1 MIGWEADTTNE
12 TVQLMMIDG
21 DVGGGGDDDDNDK
34 DYNGYLMDIFPN
46 CSEVPLRATI
56 RPTSG
61 LPKCGLNR
69 ELV

>member
-1 MIGWEADTTNE
+1 M
-12 TVQLMMIDG
+12 MMIDDD

-34 DYNGYLMDIFPN
+34 DYNEYLMDIFPN
-46 CSEVPLRATI
+46 CSEVPLGPQI

-69 ELV
+69 ELHVVLITLIIAV